1 MDLGLGKKPPVQKK
15 QQGFDQAKL
24 YLWIKALESKV
35 NNLLREVDLLKNDFI
50 TKNNQLRKDFKTMNE
65 DMLDTKHKQERTLQK
80 MDLIVKELK
89 KTAGIEEV
97 TTLKKYME
105 FWNPMTFVTQKDLDR
120 EIESR
125 LIEKHK

>member
-1 MDLGLGKKPPVQKK
+1 MAKPPPV

-24 YLWIKALESKV
+24 YLWVKALEGKV

-65 DMLDTKHKQERTLQK
+65 DTLKIKHEQEQTLQK
-80 MDLIVKELK
+80 MNLIIKELK

-105 FWNPMTFVTQKDLDR
+105 FWNPMSFVTQKDLNR
-120 EIESR
+120 AIEAR
-125 LIEKHK
+125 ATEKHKYTKGN